1 MLDSCGSSADLE
13 VDGGVNVDTV
23 CEVIGAGAN
32 AFVAGS
38 AVFNDKQS
46 VTENV
51 RLLREKNRFCM
62 NVQGFLFIQLLKNW
76 NLSVN

>member
-1 MLDSCGSSADLE
+1 LLRDLIFSSFE
-13 VDGGVNVDTV
+13 FIHRRNDGGVNVDTV

-46 VTENV
+46 VAENV
-51 RLLREKNRFCM
+51 RLLREK
-62 NVQGFLFIQLLKNW
+62 ID
-76 NLSVN
+76 SA

>member
-1 MLDSCGSSADLE
+1 

-46 VTENV
+46 VAENV
-51 RLLREKNRFCM
+51 RLLREKIN
-62 NVQGFLFIQLLKNW
+62 
-76 NLSVN
+76 SA